1 MEMLN
6 FKARVFSPRE
16 ALDLSLAIHHQ
27 ETETG
32 LRSLHST
39 FSRKNH
45 PCQISMSINS
55 SKYGKASGAG
65 LTASSP
71 SLGNLG
77 ETIEKKL
84 EQLNKKVDEK
94 SGELLEELGAMSSR
108 IEALEFSMQTLV
120 EEPIERSSN

>member
-6 FKARVFSPRE
+6 FKLRVFSPRE
-16 ALDLSLAIHHQ
+16 ALDLTLAIHHQ

-45 PCQISMSINS
+45 PCQIR
-55 SKYGKASGAG
+55 
-65 LTASSP
+65 
-71 SLGNLG
+71 NLG